1 MAEPR
6 IGEYMKPEELP
17 FTAGE
22 KGNWYKHFGLQFGN
36 IYRKA
41 KVECTLITL

>member
-17 FTAGE
+17 FTAGD
-22 KGNWYKHFGLQFGN
+22 WYKHFGLQFGN
-36 IYRKA
+36 IYGKA
-41 KVECTLITL
+41 KVECTLTTL